1 MEEDKKLEKRK
12 NTEIVALSIIIVVL
26 LGSLIYLL
34 FINKDDKP
42 VDNKGK
48 KNNSVKLYNIYKT
61 TDEKFTL
68 KIVDNKKA
76 YLIVSLSSEP
86 YFSSLSSLISSWNR
100 IILNKPLAFSDKVLS
115 VRYFI
120 FLLILK

>member
-86 YFSSLSSLISSWNR
+86 YFSSLSSLISS
-100 IILNKPLAFSDKVLS
+100 
-115 VRYFI
+115 
-120 FLLILK
+120 